1 MTCSMVSISL
11 HLTPVY
17 KCGGGSDGCAP
28 RETQE
33 QKTVPKTNTSPSH
46 LRRPSSY
53 RARAAR
59 AATPTQLATT
69 LPAPEVAAEEE
80 VELLEELVPVAVPL
94 ALEPE
99 EEEAV
104 AEASEEAEVPVAEAV
119 ALALPLL
126 AVDEAV
132 PVESA
137 PVLDAEAVDE
147 PDAVADAEEEED
159 EPESEDSVTL
169 NWFYTT
175 GSCQRANSTEAFD
188 TGFSSLP
195 TARRSA
201 RSWCR
206 W

>member
-1 MTCSMVSISL
+1 M
-11 HLTPVY
+11 
-17 KCGGGSDGCAP
+17 
-28 RETQE
+28 
-33 QKTVPKTNTSPSH
+33 
-46 LRRPSSY
+46 
-53 RARAAR
+53 
-59 AATPTQLATT
+59 
-69 LPAPEVAAEEE
+69 AAEEE

-99 EEEAV
+99 EAV
-104 AEASEEAEVPVAEAV
+104 AEAEASEEAEVPVAEAV

-159 EPESEDSVTL
+159 EPSVTL

-175 GSCQRANSTEAFD
+175 GSCQQMNSRETFG
-188 TGFSSLP
+188 TGVSSLP
-195 TARRSA
+195 TERRSA